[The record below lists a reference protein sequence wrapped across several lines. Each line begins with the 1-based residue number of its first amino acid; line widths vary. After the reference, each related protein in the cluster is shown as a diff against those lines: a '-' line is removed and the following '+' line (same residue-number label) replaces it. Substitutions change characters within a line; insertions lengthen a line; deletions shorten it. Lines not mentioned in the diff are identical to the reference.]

1 MLNPARAI
9 EDQTNTVSLVTA
21 LADYAA
27 SVGVDSASALET
39 ARHCLI
45 DALAGGF
52 EALREAEC
60 ASLIGPL
67 VPGAVMPGGA
77 RVPGTSLELDPAQ
90 AAFCTALILCRS
102 PSRSHSLSPHS
113 ERAAD
118 VLGALLAVADYQG
131 RKAVMEGNSPPRVR
145 DLLTAIVKSLE
156 IQGVLAR
163 EGVPDGLPIA
173 TATLRLARVAATA
186 IATAQLGGTR
196 AQIVM
201 AISHA
206 CIDGGLSVDEHGF
219 EIARRDWATADA
231 ISRAVR
237 YACQAMAC
245 GHASYLTALD
255 LESADLAGKHLGVRA
270 SPRRAATSGRKP
282 FGTEIVERL
291 DAYRTPLEVAQ
302 LTVRFRAAV
311 DRYFPARQAEKIKA
325 LFAAPERLHDLP
337 VNELLA
343 ALVTNG
349 AR

>member
-9 EDQTNTVSLVTA
+9 EDQTNTVSLVVA
-21 LADYAA
+21 LADYVATF
-27 SVGVDSASALET
+27 GNDSDFALET
-39 ARHCLI
+39 ARHCLV

-52 EALREAEC
+52 EALRDAEC

-90 AAFCTALILCRS
+90 AAFCTTLILCRS
-102 PSRSHSLSPHS
+102 GSRSHSLSPHC

-118 VLGALLAVADYQG
+118 SLGALLAVADYQG
-131 RKAVMEGNSPPRVR
+131 RKAVMEGKSPPKVR
-145 DLLTAIVKSLE
+145 HLLSAIVKSLE

-163 EGVPDGLPIA
+163 EGVPNGLPIA
-173 TATLRLARVAATA
+173 TATLRLARVAVAA

-196 AQIVM
+196 AQIVT

-206 CIDGGLSVDEHGF
+206 CIDGGLSVDADGF

-237 YACQAMAC
+237 HACQAMAC
-245 GHASYLTALD
+245 GHASYLTSLD
-255 LESADLAGKHLGVRA
+255 LESVDLAGKHLGVKIL
-270 SPRRAATSGRKP
+270 PRKTAKPTRRP

-291 DAYRTPLEVAQ
+291 DAYRAPQQLGQ
-302 LTVRFRAAV
+302 LTARFRAAV
-311 DRYFPARQAEKIKA
+311 DRYFPIRQAEKVKA
-325 LFAAPERLHDLP
+325 LFAAPERLEDLP